1 MKSKLQPKDKSGQ
14 IETTGIS
21 DRIIKV
27 LIVSHP
33 GMMQNVLQDT
43 FSRRG
48 DVDVVGVA
56 SGGLSAV
63 DMIKQQPFDMVVID
77 SNLPEAEVSMLISWL
92 KNLNQRIHS
101 LVLVETTKQLNRT
114 ASTGADIALPS
125 YSLPDSLDA
134 VLANLN
140 IDEG

>member
-1 MKSKLQPKDKSGQ
+1 M
-14 IETTGIS
+14 
-21 DRIIKV
+21 
-27 LIVSHP
+27 IVSHP

-63 DMIKQQPFDMVVID
+63 DMIKQQPPDMVVID

-140 IDEG
+140 IDQG